1 MMKLKKKLKKIKKL
15 KSIELTHQ
23 IYDTSY
29 ETELT
34 AYKTNKKKKYR
45 FKKRK
50 KPKKKILLK

>member
-1 MMKLKKKLKKIKKL
+1 MKLKKKLKKIKKL